1 MSGEVVLMTLVGGLG
16 TVFGPVVGAFVVIG
30 MQNYLAQIGAW
41 VSQQSS
47 IVPDRVFL
55 ETRLA
60 EKEKE
65 FVGRDVPAPPYWG
78 GYLLAPIRLEFWQGR
93 PNRLHDR
100 FEYVKQADGSWRIQ
114 RLSP

>member
-1 MSGEVVLMTLVGGLG
+1 METQIRIEGRVE
-16 TVFGPVVGAFVVIG
+16 PVSDAEADAYFASRARGS
-30 MQNYLAQIGAW
+30 QLGAW